1 LEIHQGERRL
11 QGGHFQEQRVQ
22 PGGSGYRI
30 RCEDGV
36 GIFLREYE
44 GAGKNYQHKKRG
56 NNIVSKVKKVA
67 LSFGDGMLFASYTV
81 LPTIGIMWA
90 TGIVSLNI

>member
-1 LEIHQGERRL
+1 MA
-11 QGGHFQEQRVQ
+11 
-22 PGGSGYRI
+22 RI
-30 RCEDGV
+30 DWRHIKE
-36 GIFLREYE
+36 
-44 GAGKNYQHKKRG
+44 RG

-81 LPTIGIMWA
+81 LPVIGILWA